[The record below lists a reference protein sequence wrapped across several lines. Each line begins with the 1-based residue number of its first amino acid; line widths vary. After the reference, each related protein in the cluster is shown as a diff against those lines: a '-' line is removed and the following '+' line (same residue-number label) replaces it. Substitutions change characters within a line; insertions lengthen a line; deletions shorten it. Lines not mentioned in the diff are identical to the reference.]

1 MEERREDASSIDS
14 ASGSNPDQIS
24 NSACIPRESKSRTA
38 KPMAIEISA
47 KLLARAGDVI
57 E

>member
-24 NSACIPRESKSRTA
+24 NSALHSARERNRTA
-38 KPMAIEISA
+38 KPMAVGISA

>member
-24 NSACIPRESKSRTA
+24 NSACIPRESESRTA